1 VARRVRVRSCRK
13 ASFVNVIADM
23 PVSISL
29 LARRY
34 RAIAPSLPALA
45 SPWRRATDPLSPT
58 TTSDPGVDQTD
69 GSATRNHWMRRS
81 REWWAVMIWIEES
94 PAWIADRDAC
104 SLEHLEVPAP

>member
-58 TTSDPGVDQTD
+58 TTSDPGVPQTD
-69 GSATRNHWMRRS
+69 SYATGNHRMRCS
-81 REWWAVMIWIEES
+81 REWDVSMIWIEES
-94 PAWIADRDAC
+94 PTRIADRDAC
-104 SLEHLEVPAP
+104 SLEHLQVPAP